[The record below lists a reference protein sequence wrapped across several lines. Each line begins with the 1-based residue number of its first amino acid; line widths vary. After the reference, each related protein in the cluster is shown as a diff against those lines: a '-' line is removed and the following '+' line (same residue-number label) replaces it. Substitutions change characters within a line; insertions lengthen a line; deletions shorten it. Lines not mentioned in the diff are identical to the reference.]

1 MTDFKTSTK
10 KVHGLG
16 SAKEG
21 VHHWIAQRFTAIA
34 NIILSVWVLC
44 MISTVINLGYSETI
58 FYMAKPINAICAS
71 LFVVMS
77 FYHAKLGLQIIIEDY
92 IHAKCFKIIA
102 LIAMNFIVF
111 SGMFAGL
118 FAILKIAL

>member
-21 VHHWIAQRFTAIA
+21 VHHWIAQRFTAII
-34 NIILSVWVLC
+34 NVVLSVWVLC
-44 MISTVINLGYSETI
+44 MISTVTRLSYAETV
-58 FYMAKPINAICAS
+58 FYMAKPINVICAS
-71 LFVVMS
+71 LFIVMS

-92 IHAKCFKIIA
+92 IHAKCSKIIM
-102 LIAMNFIVF
+102 LVAMNFVIF